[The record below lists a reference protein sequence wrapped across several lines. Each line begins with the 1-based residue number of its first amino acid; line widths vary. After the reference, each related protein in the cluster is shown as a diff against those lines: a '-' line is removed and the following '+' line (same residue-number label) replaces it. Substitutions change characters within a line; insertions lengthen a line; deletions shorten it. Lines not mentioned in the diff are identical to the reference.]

1 MGIWCFSKL
10 VIVYVLRFE
19 FSGHMLD
26 FAFTSLRSLLSSKKS
41 RLGNLD
47 FFFVFLS
54 LLVIFI
60 SLRFGLFDTSIY
72 QALHDS
78 PKKDSFKNA

>member
-1 MGIWCFSKL
+1 MGIWCFLKL
-10 VIVYVLRFE
+10 VIVYVLRYDF
-19 FSGHMLD
+19 LD
-26 FAFTSLRSLLSSKKS
+26 TFRLRVYRSKKS
-41 RLGNLD
+41 SFERKIQAGKPG

-72 QALHDS
+72 KALHDS
-78 PKKDSFKNA
+78 PKKDSVKNA